1 MKAFVTSRHPQPAS
15 TGSPAGEGPSET
27 GTAQQ
32 LRWINRD
39 TTTHTAGQA
48 ENGAQAEAADGS
60 VVAGPRRWLR
70 LEAAVLL
77 GGCLVAFPATHR
89 SWWLVAV
96 ALLLPDLVMVGY
108 LGGTRLGAI
117 FYNAA
122 HSAPAPA
129 VLIGLGWWQ
138 HEPLV
143 LAIGLIWLA
152 HIGMDRLMGYGLKY
166 DDHFGHTHLGRIG
179 KTTTTSTK
187 TQP

>member
-1 MKAFVTSRHPQPAS
+1 MKAFVSSIHPQPAPTAS
-15 TGSPAGEGPSET
+15 SVGDGRPEAGNTG
-27 GTAQQ
+27 Q

-39 TTTHTAGQA
+39 TTVQTAPTGGDPELA
-48 ENGAQAEAADGS
+48 PEDGC
-60 VVAGPRRWLR
+60 VVAGPQRWLR

-77 GGCLVAFPATHR
+77 AGCLVAFSTTHR
-89 SWWLVAV
+89 PWWLVAV
-96 ALLLPDLVMVGY
+96 AILLPDLVMVGY
-108 LGGTRLGAI
+108 LGGTRLGAV

-122 HSAPAPA
+122 HSAPVPA

-166 DDHFGHTHLGRIG
+166 GDHFGHTHLGRIG
-179 KTTTTSTK
+179 KATSTNTK
-187 TQP
+187 RQS